1 MVGSEASPFAFVS
14 SFTEENESLRSDIF
28 EMGQSLE
35 RYTWVCESKGC
46 RPDLYGKEPLE
57 ICDTLME
64 RVRESQVYIA
74 ILGGSRRGV
83 REHGTSVAVGD
94 RLSATSH
101 FEIELFQAALLGKP
115 VELFIA
121 KGFSPGPR
129 LQALL
134 QILNFALP
142 SRNWRVPMADGD
154 IRREIE
160 SLLRSKRLLAV
171 NPLGRCRN
179 SLRENLVAR
188 FYRER
193 GRPSRK
199 PLRFLNG
206 EVECRS
212 RPPDIDLIQDLL
224 AKARS
229 TPDQER
235 KLSRLWIVLRE
246 LMAADPGEP
255 RFAEYLPLW
264 NQALGYW
271 GSAAAWYGLHAHL
284 YLGGLAALQSMADV
298 RARLRERGC
307 LGASQAE
314 VGEPSTAIASAL
326 YSIAK
331 LAPRWHD
338 RRALLREA
346 LENLGTSTSDD
357 RRALSNVL
365 ALRGS
370 ILLRQFRISD
380 AISAYEQALHLR
392 EAGGENATRIGES
405 MSELGFA
412 YMWQGRFWKGR
423 DLMRQGVDKLGDQ
436 RNGFLIRARR
446 KLAVGYALTGCLAL
460 ARREREEVER
470 MATTYRIFDQL

>member
-1 MVGSEASPFAFVS
+1 
-14 SFTEENESLRSDIF
+14 
-28 EMGQSLE
+28 
-35 RYTWVCESKGC
+35 
-46 RPDLYGKEPLE
+46 
-57 ICDTLME
+57 
-64 RVRESQVYIA
+64 
-74 ILGGSRRGV
+74 
-83 REHGTSVAVGD
+83 
-94 RLSATSH
+94 
-101 FEIELFQAALLGKP
+101 
-115 VELFIA
+115 
-121 KGFSPGPR
+121 
-129 LQALL
+129 
-134 QILNFALP
+134 
-142 SRNWRVPMADGD
+142 MAEGE

-160 SLLRSKRLLAV
+160 RLLRLKRLLSA
-171 NPLGRCRN
+171 NPLSRNRN
-179 SLRENLVAR
+179 SLRGSLIAR

-193 GRPSRK
+193 GRPTHKR
-199 PLRFLNG
+199 LRFLNG
-206 EVECRS
+206 EFECRS
-212 RPPDIDLIQDLL
+212 RLPDMDLIADLL

-246 LMAADPGEP
+246 LMAADPGNP

-307 LGASQAE
+307 PGVTQADL
-314 VGEPSTAIASAL
+314 GEPSTAVASAL

-331 LAPRWHD
+331 LAPRLHD

-346 LENLGTSTSDD
+346 LENLGTTAPDGP
-357 RRALSNVL
+357 RAHSNVL

-380 AISAYEQALHLR
+380 AVSAYEQALHLR
-392 EAGGENATRIGES
+392 EAAGENSVRIGES

-423 DLMRQGVDKLGDQ
+423 DLMRQGVEKLSDQ

-446 KLAVGYALTGCLAL
+446 KLAVGYALTGYLTL
-460 ARREREEVER
+460 ARRECEDAKR
-470 MATTYRIFDQL
+470 MAKDYRIFDQL